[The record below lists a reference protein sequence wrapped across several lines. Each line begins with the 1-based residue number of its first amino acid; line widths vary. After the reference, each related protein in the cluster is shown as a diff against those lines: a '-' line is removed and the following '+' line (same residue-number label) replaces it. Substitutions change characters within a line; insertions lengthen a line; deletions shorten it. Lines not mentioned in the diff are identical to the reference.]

1 MPLPQLLFEIAAIG
15 ALAFQIA
22 IVIRGSATLPDQVPV
37 HFGITG
43 QPDKWES
50 KNEIWVLPAL
60 SVLFYVG
67 LTVLSRYA
75 PKFNYLWEITPSN
88 AQRQYQL
95 ARLVV
100 TALKAETIALL
111 AVISWQLMRV
121 ALNQA
126 SDLGILIPAILVIS
140 SLTIATYLWLALR
153 AA

>member
-1 MPLPQLLFEIAAIG
+1 VTHAW
-15 ALAFQIA
+15 
-22 IVIRGSATLPDQVPV
+22 ATLPAQVPV

-60 SVLFYVG
+60 SLLFYVG

-88 AQRQYQL
+88 AERQYHL
-95 ARLVV
+95 ARVVV
-100 TALKAETIALL
+100 TALKAETIILL
-111 AVISWQLMRV
+111 AVISWQSIRV

-153 AA
+153 AS